1 MQRSNTIQ
9 STGLIAVRRRI
20 PWKGLFF
27 LAVVY
32 LVWGSTYLAIH
43 VAVSPEG
50 GMPPFALGAMRL
62 GTAGALMLGWAAV
75 TGRTVRLPGRELVTH
90 ATLGTLLW
98 LGGNGL
104 VVWALTRT
112 SSGYAA
118 LLMGAMPIFA
128 ALLDAGLARRAPSR
142 RAVLG
147 LILGVAGIAAL
158 SAPELRAGGAAVLG
172 GMIALTLAALS
183 WATGS
188 VYGSRRPVTVD
199 STVSSGWVL
208 LFGGAGFGLV
218 SLLRGEP
225 TATPSTEALYA
236 LAYLIV
242 IGSVVGFGSYMIAL
256 RLLPTD
262 LVMTHAYVNPVVAV
276 ILGWWL
282 LGEPLSPTTWVGAA
296 LVLLGVYN
304 VFRGRPGA

>member
-9 STGLIAVRRRI
+9 STGLIAVRRPI

-62 GTAGALMLGWAAV
+62 STAGALMLGWAAA
-75 TGRTVRLPGRELVTH
+75 TGRPVRMPARELVTH

-158 SAPELRAGGAAVLG
+158 SAPELRTGGAAVLG

-183 WATGS
+183 WAVGS
-188 VYGSRRPVTVD
+188 VYGSRHPISVD

-208 LFGGAGFGLV
+208 LFGGVGFGLV

-225 TATPSTEALYA
+225 AATPSTDALYA
-236 LAYLIV
+236 LGYLV
-242 IGSVVGFGSYMIAL
+242 VVGSVVGFGSYMIAL

-276 ILGWWL
+276 ILGWWI
-282 LGEPLSPTTWVGAA
+282 LGEPLSATTWLGAA

-304 VFRGRPGA
+304 VFRGRPAA